1 MAEYAAVPRSERI
14 VSIWGHH
21 APELLCGSIVLAI
34 GVGLLPPPG
43 LLRLT
48 LPLALMVFVVCTWL
62 AMRQHD
68 RRLCEACMATMP
80 LNAAEQA
87 LKMRRRFWMA
97 HTGAEKRFLIPYL
110 VVLLGSNFA
119 VSLGVVGK
127 TFWAA
132 MQLSMIFLILS
143 NTTHRRLQPWCPWC
157 SDSGGGQGEKD
168 DVTPPP
174 LPDNDRQLV

>member
-1 MAEYAAVPRSERI
+1 MADYAAQPRSERL
-14 VSIWGHH
+14 VAAWGHA
-21 APELLCGSIVLAI
+21 APQLLCGSILLAI
-34 GVGLLPPPG
+34 GMGLLPPPG
-43 LLRLT
+43 LLLLT
-48 LPLALMVFVVCTWL
+48 LPITLMAFVLTTWL
-62 AMRQHD
+62 AMRAHD

-87 LKMRRRFWMA
+87 IKLRRRFWMA
-97 HTGAEKRFLIPYL
+97 HTGSEKRFLIPYL

-127 TFWAA
+127 TFWVA

-157 SDSGGGQGEKD
+157 SDGGGGEEQKD

-174 LPDNDRQLV
+174 LPHSDRQLV